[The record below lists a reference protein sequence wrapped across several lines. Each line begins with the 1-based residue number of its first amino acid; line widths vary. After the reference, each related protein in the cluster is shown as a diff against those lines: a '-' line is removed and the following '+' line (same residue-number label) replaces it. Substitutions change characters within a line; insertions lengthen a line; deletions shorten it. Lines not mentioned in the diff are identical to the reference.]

1 MSKRNSGTASSQ
13 NMVKGAAASAAA
25 KSATRRQPT
34 LDTLRK
40 LFVHSGNC
48 CAFEGC
54 ERPIIDRHGNYVAQ
68 ICHIEA
74 ASPGGERFNE
84 SMTDDERRDPSNLLL
99 LCYDHHILT
108 NDVTNFTV
116 DRLKSIKAKHEAK
129 YADAAGKIR
138 GEVIDHTKLTSV
150 QMPSNLVGLWAVI
163 GRPPGDEPAEFYL
176 EELRGIAAKLK
187 GLSKPTR
194 QYFCIAVEISKA
206 KSDQARF
213 VALHE
218 IENRASLSI
227 ETARGHIHTLLQS
240 QLFSLAD
247 NDDETN
253 VERVCIQASP
263 NDWDI
268 WRALKK
274 FCMKKEVELSV
285 FLVDLDF
292 SSVAR

>member
-1 MSKRNSGTASSQ
+1 
-13 NMVKGAAASAAA
+13 MVKSAAASNTARP
-25 KSATRRQPT
+25 ATRRQPT
-34 LDTLRK
+34 LDTLRR

-74 ASPGGERFNE
+74 ASPGGERFNKN
-84 SMTDDERRDPSNLLL
+84 MTDDERRDPNNLLL
-99 LCYDHHILT
+99 LCYEHHILT
-108 NDVTNFTV
+108 NNVAEFTV
-116 DRLKSIKAKHEAK
+116 DRLRNIKAKHEAK

-150 QMPSNLVGLWAVI
+150 QMPSNLNALWAAI
-163 GRPPGDEPAEFYL
+163 GQPSGEESDAFYL

-187 GLSKPTR
+187 DLSKPTR
-194 QYFCIAVEISKA
+194 QYFCIAVDISKA
-206 KSDQARF
+206 KADQARF

-227 ETARGHIHTLLQS
+227 AKARGHVHTLLQS
-240 QLFSLAD
+240 QLFSPAD
-247 NDDETN
+247 NDDETH
-253 VERVCIQASP
+253 VERACIQTSP
-263 NDWDI
+263 NNWDL

-274 FCMKKEVELSV
+274 FCRTEGVELSV
-285 FLVDLDF
+285 FIVDLNF
-292 SSVAR
+292 SSLGR